1 MDALPAGLVRFIL
14 APGDSWFGAVGSQHI
29 TPAMKRPLVPVALL
43 YGAGLLLGNLGEA
56 PLAGLFLAGFGFGV
70 GALGWPRARLWLLAG
85 LAVVCG
91 WANLQSRTTAV
102 SPQEARRLAGESPCL
117 VTARGVLSGRPSA
130 RVLVREEQERWHT
143 LALRELTALRLGH
156 GDWRPARGAVQTT
169 TPGVL
174 PGALRDG
181 QSVEVEGVLSAPAAP
196 LAEGLFDYRLY
207 LEQQGIYHQMK
218 VSSTNFWRLY
228 GAARPP
234 TWTERFSLWAMPALE
249 RGLPERDEPLRLQW
263 AMILGWKTALTDEV
277 SEPFMRS
284 GTMHIFVFRTTT
296 PVPMLRFAPTSCVSK
311 TFALV
316 LSSIAC
322 PQRRANRCALPLR
335 PQATA

>member
-143 LALRELTALRLGH
+143 LALLELTALRLGH
-156 GDWRPARGAVQTT
+156 GDWRPARGA
-169 TPGVL
+169 
-174 PGALRDG
+174 D
-181 QSVEVEGVLSAPAAP
+181 
-196 LAEGLFDYRLY
+196 
-207 LEQQGIYHQMK
+207 
-218 VSSTNFWRLY
+218 
-228 GAARPP
+228 
-234 TWTERFSLWAMPALE
+234 
-249 RGLPERDEPLRLQW
+249 
-263 AMILGWKTALTDEV
+263 
-277 SEPFMRS
+277 
-284 GTMHIFVFRTTT
+284 
-296 PVPMLRFAPTSCVSK
+296 
-311 TFALV
+311 
-316 LSSIAC
+316 
-322 PQRRANRCALPLR
+322 LPLDVLADGVQMR
-335 PQATA
+335 VAGHNVGVTVAHGDQRLADIAVAQAGGFEQAAVGASLIAFLNGIATHGGS